1 MDVNAEFTSPIA
13 SIIVRFLSLKTAL
26 GRRYDTE
33 RNFLRSLDAFL
44 TAIEAI
50 DLTAETF
57 EQWCQ
62 TRAHLKSG
70 IRRYQMRIVRNLCLY
85 RRRTEPG
92 CFVPDIELF
101 PSVHQYITPYCFSED
116 EIARLVAAADILF
129 MTSSFPLRARAV
141 RLGLVLLYTAGLRRG
156 ELVRLT
162 LGDYDP
168 AAKTVLVRHS
178 KFHKSRL
185 LPLSADAVRELEAY
199 LSVRRAYRPETVI
212 DNAPLIWRGGVSLQG
227 YSGSAFGRIFRDLI
241 RKSGIRK
248 ADGELPRLHDIRHT
262 FALTALLRWYRDDA
276 DVQSK
281 LPFLSAYMGHVSIAS
296 TQYYLRFLEP
306 LSSAASER
314 FAQHC
319 GKLVTPLAKEGA

>member
-1 MDVNAEFTSPIA
+1 MDINAEFTSPIA
-13 SIIVRFLSLKTAL
+13 PLIARFLSLKTAL
-26 GRRYDTE
+26 GRRYATE

-44 TAIEAI
+44 TAIEAV

-62 TRAHLKSG
+62 TQAHLKSG

-92 CFVPDIELF
+92 CFVPDLELF

-116 EIARLVAAADILF
+116 EIARLVAAADTLF

-162 LGDYDP
+162 VGDYDP
-168 AAKTVLVRHS
+168 AAKTVLVRVS

-199 LSVRRAYRPETVI
+199 LSARRACRPETVT
-212 DNAPLIWRGGVSLQG
+212 DNAPLIWRGGASLRG
-227 YSGSAFGRIFRDLI
+227 YSGSAFGRIFRDLV
-241 RKSGIRK
+241 RKTGIRK
-248 ADGELPRLHDIRHT
+248 ADGQLPRLHDVRHT
-262 FALTALLRWYRDDA
+262 FALTALLRWYRADA
-276 DVQSK
+276 DVQRK

-296 TQYYLRFLEP
+296 TQYYLSFLEP

-314 FAQHC
+314 FAQYC
-319 GKLVTPLAKEGA
+319 GQLITSTSKEGE